1 MLSTGLFNVDS
12 VYMYVIILMS
22 IYAMLGEMT
31 TVSKYIIIAGARSWQ
46 RLCPEVRWLSNWFSD
61 GVLKCDG
68 VR

>member
-1 MLSTGLFNVDS
+1 
-12 VYMYVIILMS
+12 MYVIILMS

-46 RLCPEVRWLSNWFSD
+46 RLWPGVRWLSNWFSD